1 MKPAKVELH
10 IVNNLESTKKHSK
23 SLPGRERRYIR
34 LFILRV
40 DFQTLG
46 PVFSSDTPYS
56 NYGRFT
62 PYLCGPS
69 QSLLSPTSRHPQRKS
84 P

>member
-10 IVNNLESTKKHSK
+10 IVNNLESTKKHLK
-23 SLPGRERRYIR
+23 SLPGCERRYIR

-46 PVFSSDTPYS
+46 RVFSSDTP
-56 NYGRFT
+56 
-62 PYLCGPS
+62 
-69 QSLLSPTSRHPQRKS
+69 
-84 P
+84 